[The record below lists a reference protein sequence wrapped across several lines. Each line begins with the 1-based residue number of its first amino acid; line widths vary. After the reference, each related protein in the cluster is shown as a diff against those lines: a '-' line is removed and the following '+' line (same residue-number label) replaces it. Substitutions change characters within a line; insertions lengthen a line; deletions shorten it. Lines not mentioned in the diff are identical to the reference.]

1 MVKNDNGY
9 SFQPDLFNKMY
20 EDKKESNAKKEK
32 EKKRKEKKKE
42 REKKEKER
50 KNKNKKKKK
59 RKMTR
64 NEKIIYT
71 ILLVIAI
78 PLGVLFFIYYN
89 SSLMQTILLAKGLY
103 KTEKNLGL
111 PTDSEKVPY
120 TKSNTPSAENDPS
133 NSKSIFDI
141 MDKQNKT
148 VAGVQ
153 PPKKQTGGKRK
164 IQRGGNKF
172 NKTLNDAKGFL
183 DPTKFGF
190 PYMWYDNDNLVMRG
204 VSDYFITF
212 WTFMRGGLVKLLD
225 MCHETLYKDYQGHPS
240 DLGGQVF
247 DFIKF
252 TAILPMLTT
261 LIYVGNYAMGSAAL
275 VWSSINNQTL
285 LILFWLTVGISL
297 IVSGTIALIATGGI
311 TFFFSNIFATIA
323 AILIFIPLCYFFPYG
338 FFWFYLQALI
348 LKITDGKKK
357 LFRNYLKNY
366 ELCWILTIVSLMGT
380 SISYLWDWH
389 IIPLVAFGGV
399 GGTFVLLRAMG
410 LI

>member
-1 MVKNDNGY
+1 
-9 SFQPDLFNKMY
+9 
-20 EDKKESNAKKEK
+20 
-32 EKKRKEKKKE
+32 
-42 REKKEKER
+42 
-50 KNKNKKKKK
+50 
-59 RKMTR
+59 
-64 NEKIIYT
+64 
-71 ILLVIAI
+71 
-78 PLGVLFFIYYN
+78 
-89 SSLMQTILLAKGLY
+89 
-103 KTEKNLGL
+103 
-111 PTDSEKVPY
+111 
-120 TKSNTPSAENDPS
+120 
-133 NSKSIFDI
+133 
-141 MDKQNKT
+141 
-148 VAGVQ
+148 
-153 PPKKQTGGKRK
+153 
-164 IQRGGNKF
+164 
-172 NKTLNDAKGFL
+172 
-183 DPTKFGF
+183 
-190 PYMWYDNDNLVMRG
+190 
-204 VSDYFITF
+204 
-212 WTFMRGGLVKLLD
+212 
-225 MCHETLYKDYQGHPS
+225 
-240 DLGGQVF
+240 
-247 DFIKF
+247 
-252 TAILPMLTT
+252 
-261 LIYVGNYAMGSAAL
+261 MGSAAL